1 MIAIDSRLTADVDRA
16 AKVLRD
22 GGLVGLPTETVYGL
36 AADARNPAAVARIF
50 ACKQRPPD
58 HPLIVHIHR
67 AAQLTEWARDVPAA
81 AWRLAEA
88 FWPGPL
94 TLVLPRL
101 PDVPDGVT
109 GGLDTVAL
117 RVPAHPLARALLAR
131 FGGGLAAPSANRHGR
146 VSPTTAQHVWSEL
159 GDAVDLLLDGGPCR
173 VGIESTIVD
182 FVDGGIRVLRPGTVT
197 ADDLQRVSGIV
208 PSVSTGSDAR
218 APGVMTSHYAPRARV
233 VLTSAADALA
243 EVATWRERG
252 ARAGLLCARR
262 PDGLPTAVPWLA
274 LGVATARQAQQLYAR
289 LRQADELGLDIL
301 VAVPPTATGLGV
313 ALRDRLLR
321 AAGRGD
327 GRVFVQGAPAPAPTP
342 NPQD

>member
-1 MIAIDSRLTADVDRA
+1 MSDIDSRLTTDVDRA

-36 AADARNPAAVARIF
+36 AADARQAGAVARIF

-67 AAQLTEWARDVPAA
+67 PAQITQWAREVPAA
-81 AWRLAEA
+81 AWLLAET

-101 PDVPDGVT
+101 PDVLDGVT

-117 RVPAHPLARALLAR
+117 RVPAHPLARELLAR

-182 FVDGGIRVLRPGTVT
+182 FADGGIRVLRPGAVT
-197 ADDLQRVSGIV
+197 ADDLQRATGIV
-208 PSVSTGSDAR
+208 PSARTGSDVR
-218 APGVMTSHYAPRARV
+218 SPGAMTSHYAPRARV
-233 VLTSAADALA
+233 VLVSAADALA
-243 EVATWRERG
+243 EVATWRGRG
-252 ARAGLLCARR
+252 ARAGLLCAHR
-262 PDGLPTAVPWLA
+262 PDGLPTGVPWLS
-274 LGVATARQAQQLYAR
+274 LGVATAQQAQQLYAR
-289 LRQADELGLDIL
+289 LRQADELGLDTL
-301 VAVPPTATGLGV
+301 VAVPPTDTGLGV
-313 ALRDRLLR
+313 ALYDRLLR

-327 GRVFVQGAPAPAPTP
+327 GRAFVQNIP
-342 NPQD
+342 NPNSRD

>member
-1 MIAIDSRLTADVDRA
+1 MDSRLTTDIDRA
-16 AKVLRD
+16 VKVLRE

-36 AADARNPAAVARIF
+36 AADARQAAAVARIF

-67 AAQLTEWARDVPAA
+67 PAQITEWARDVPAA
-81 AWRLAEA
+81 AWLLAET

-117 RVPAHPLARALLAR
+117 RVPAHPLARELLAR
-131 FGGGLAAPSANRHGR
+131 FDGGLAAPSANRHGR
-146 VSPTTAQHVWSEL
+146 VSPTTAQHGWAEL
-159 GDAVDLLLDGGPCR
+159 GDAVDLLLDGGACR

-182 FVDGGIRVLRPGTVT
+182 FPDGGIRVLRPGAIT
-197 ADDLQRVSGIV
+197 ADDLQRVTGVV
-208 PSVSTGSDAR
+208 PSTRTGSGVR
-218 APGVMTSHYAPRARV
+218 SPGAMTSHYAPSAKV
-233 VLTSAADALA
+233 VLVAAADALA
-243 EVATWRERG
+243 EVAAWRERE
-252 ARAGLLCARR
+252 ARVGLLCACR
-262 PDGLPTAVPWLA
+262 PDGLPGGVPWLS
-274 LGVATARQAQQLYAR
+274 LGMATERQAQQLYVR
-289 LRQADELGLDIL
+289 LRQADELGLDLL
-301 VAVPPTATGLGV
+301 VAVPPTDAGLGV

-327 GRVFVQGAPAPAPTP
+327 GRVFVQATP
-342 NPQD
+342 PPRPQD